1 MFRLS
6 LYLFKIIQN
15 YCNKFNYVLRQHQPK
30 VTVERENLGLDYLV
44 YPSFWEINTLFV
56 WMFES
61 NDDRIENTRCFLPK
75 VETKDCNIMIDEQN
89 FFVQPVKH
97 DRMITFE
104 KLRLVKVIITQLAA
118 Y

>member
-1 MFRLS
+1 
-6 LYLFKIIQN
+6 
-15 YCNKFNYVLRQHQPK
+15 
-30 VTVERENLGLDYLV
+30 
-44 YPSFWEINTLFV
+44 
-56 WMFES
+56 
-61 NDDRIENTRCFLPK
+61 
-75 VETKDCNIMIDEQN
+75 MIDEQN